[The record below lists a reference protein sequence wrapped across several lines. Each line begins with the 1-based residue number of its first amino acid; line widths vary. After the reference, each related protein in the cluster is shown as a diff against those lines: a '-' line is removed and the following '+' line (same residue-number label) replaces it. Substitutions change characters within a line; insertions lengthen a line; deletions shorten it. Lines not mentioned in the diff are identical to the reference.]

1 LVWRDW
7 GHISFVGA
15 RDYITF
21 WIQLLEVFYLTR
33 TGFTSG
39 QLVSLVKV
47 FRQFKLQ
54 QIFFWVF
61 RVLTQLVDVQ
71 HLSYLLAGPMCF
83 VTPCFGFLL
92 LCDARSSHSSS
103 HVLLCDARSSHV
115 LGYSRCFWMNDVVF
129 LWSFYYTVGFIA
141 CCCEFFFSSSSLTL
155 IKNSLF
161 CALIVSTLS
170 LPQSLLLQWVAFCR
184 QNQCHLICGYA
195 HLICGYGNYGRYQR
209 LW

>member
-1 LVWRDW
+1 MYNIFLFIGGAKVFCDTLFWFPFTLW
-7 GHISFVGA
+7 CGIISFV
-15 RDYITF
+15 ISC
-21 WIQLLEVFYLTR
+21 
-33 TGFTSG
+33 FTLWCEIIS
-39 QLVSLVKV
+39 
-47 FRQFKLQ
+47 
-54 QIFFWVF
+54 
-61 RVLTQLVDVQ
+61 
-71 HLSYLLAGPMCF
+71 F
-83 VTPCFGFLL
+83 VISC
-92 LCDARSSHSSS
+92 
-103 HVLLCDARSSHV
+103 V